1 MLQAYTPNQQTLWN
15 IAASENTCAARPR
28 PPLDFQWKSI
38 FDRQIAEYVA
48 QTKAG
53 AAGEYLHLPL
63 FGSSTARA
71 GHPSTQYHNIS

>member
-1 MLQAYTPNQQTLWN
+1 LWN
-15 IAASENTCAARPR
+15 IAAGENTCPARPR

-53 AAGEYLHLPL
+53 TAWKNLHLPL
-63 FGSSTARA
+63 FGGSPARA
-71 GHPSTQYHNIS
+71 GHPSTQYHDIG